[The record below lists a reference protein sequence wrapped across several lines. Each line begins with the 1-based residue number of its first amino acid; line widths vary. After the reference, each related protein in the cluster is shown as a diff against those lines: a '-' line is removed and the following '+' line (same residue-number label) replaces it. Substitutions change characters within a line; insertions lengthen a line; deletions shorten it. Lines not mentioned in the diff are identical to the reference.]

1 MLTPI
6 LAEFDLELDAL
17 EVLPAG
23 KRRLLRVVV
32 DGDGPA
38 GTGPLLDDIARAS
51 RALSAALD
59 ESDAVGAAAYTLEV
73 SSRGVEPPARAAPA
87 LATQHRPAGGGHHG
101 RRGAAHRPDR
111 AAPTTETVTLDL
123 QGQHR
128 SLPLAQVTRALVQ
141 VELNR
146 KPAPD
151 PAEASPTR
159 RTRRSRW
166 TSTSRCCG

>member
-1 MLTPI
+1 MIPSQLAGVLRPV

-73 SSRGVEPPARAAPA
+73 SSRGVSRPLELPRHWRRNAGRLVQVTTAAGEH
-87 LATQHRPAGGGHHG
+87 LTG
-101 RRGAAHRPDR
+101 RIKSSD
-111 AAPTTETVTLDL
+111 EQTVTLDL

-128 SLPLAQVTRALVQ
+128 SLPLAEVTRALVQ

-146 KPAPD
+146 KAPIAD
-151 PAEASPTR
+151 PAEEQPDD
-159 RTRRSRW
+159 
-166 TSTSRCCG
+166 TSEEI